1 MRNFNKIYNNL
12 WTEKSNKF
20 STLIKKVSFIT
31 ISIGISAV
39 IISSFI
45 LTGFKNAISDKIY
58 NFSGHFIVSSYADG
72 LSFKN
77 SPLDLNKGVYT
88 ESETLNEISSVHPFI
103 LSSALLQ
110 GKKSEIEGVIFKG
123 VSNDYIDNIYP
134 TRSYFYFTL
143 YTSNNYSLS

>member
-1 MRNFNKIYNNL
+1 MMNFNKIYNNL

-58 NFSGHFIVSSYADG
+58 NFS
-72 LSFKN
+72 
-77 SPLDLNKGVYT
+77 
-88 ESETLNEISSVHPFI
+88 
-103 LSSALLQ
+103 
-110 GKKSEIEGVIFKG
+110 
-123 VSNDYIDNIYP
+123 
-134 TRSYFYFTL
+134 
-143 YTSNNYSLS
+143 